1 MSAPTNHWKLGLFV
15 LASVLLG
22 LTAAAL
28 LTARSMRVETVSYT
42 SYFDEAVTGLEVG
55 SPIRFR
61 GVAIGNV
68 TAIEVAPDRRH
79 VEITYSLG
87 VAVLQ
92 RLGLAVTGRGKEVS
106 LKVPPG
112 LRVQLTSTGVTGTK
126 FLQIDFFETGGLPPP
141 QLPFPV
147 PEHYIPAIPST
158 LKNLEAAVVR
168 AVDQLPDLV
177 RDVGGVVSRVNLLL
191 DEVERREL
199 PAKAALALDD
209 THRFVASLHSKLDQ
223 LPVAQL
229 SKDASATMVR
239 TAALLGRIDQVL
251 ARLDGDDGLLASA
264 QRTSDSLGDLA
275 SPRLQADMTTTVRD
289 LREAAVAVRQLVEAV
304 ERDPEMLL
312 KGKAKVSR

>member
-1 MSAPTNHWKLGLFV
+1 MSAPTNHWKLGAFV
-15 LASVLLG
+15 IASILLG

-28 LTARSMRVETVSYT
+28 LTAKSMQVETVSYT
-42 SYFDEAVTGLEVG
+42 SYFDEAVTGLEIG

-68 TAIEVAPDRRH
+68 TAIDVAPDRRH

-87 VAVLQ
+87 VGVLK
-92 RLGLAVTGRGKEVS
+92 RLGLAVTGHGKGVS

-126 FLQIDFFETGGLPPP
+126 FLQIDFFDTGDQPPP

-147 PEHYIPAIPST
+147 PDHYIPAMPST

-177 RDVGGVVSRVNLLL
+177 RDVGAVVGRVNLML
-191 DEVERREL
+191 DEVGRHEL

-209 THRFVASLHSKLDQ
+209 THRLAAGLQAKLDQ

-229 SKDASATMVR
+229 SRDASATMVR
-239 TAALLGRIDQVL
+239 TSALLGRIDRVL
-251 ARLDGDDGLLASA
+251 ARLDGDDGLLASL

-275 SPRLQADMTTTVRD
+275 SPRLQADMTTTARD
-289 LREAAVAVRQLVEAV
+289 LREAAVAVRQLAEAV
-304 ERDPEMLL
+304 GRDPELLL
-312 KGKAKVSR
+312 KGKAKVAR